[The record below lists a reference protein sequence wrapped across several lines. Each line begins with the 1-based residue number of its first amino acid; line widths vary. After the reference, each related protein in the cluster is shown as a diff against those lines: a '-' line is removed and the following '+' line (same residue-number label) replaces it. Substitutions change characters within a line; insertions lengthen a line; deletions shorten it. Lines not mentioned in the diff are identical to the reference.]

1 MNKKEILNKILNP
14 TSKAKEE
21 MEKLG
26 IMTTTTDNTTN
37 IYPNYGCAIS
47 SGVTWKF
54 NDFSYPKIADPYEEG
69 EEDIAIVKDNDTFTL
84 KRKEA
89 YRLIFILEDNGYT
102 IETCPLE
109 EFITI
114 LTSVRL

>member
-1 MNKKEILNKILNP
+1 MNKKEILNKVLNP

-21 MEKLG
+21 MERLG
-26 IMTTTTDNTTN
+26 IMTTTTSNYKNCITT
-37 IYPNYGCAIS
+37 
-47 SGVTWKF
+47 SGTTYSTWKF
-54 NDFSYPKIADPYEEG
+54 DDFSYPKIADPYEEG